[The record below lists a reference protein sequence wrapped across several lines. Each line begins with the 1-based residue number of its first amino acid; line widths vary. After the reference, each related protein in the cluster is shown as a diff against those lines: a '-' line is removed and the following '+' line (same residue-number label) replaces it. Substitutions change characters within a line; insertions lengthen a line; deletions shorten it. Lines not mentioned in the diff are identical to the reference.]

1 MQSLFATTCDMA
13 AVPVPNSV
21 QFPSLV
27 PLITGRKKQ
36 LHEALYGAFL
46 DRQRAVRTKEWKL
59 IRTPKESQVQLFNV
73 KRDPWEIHNL
83 AADPKYAATLAR
95 LDAKLRDLMRE
106 MKDPMPVEQLYA
118 SANAHTGAS
127 AAVGAGAGPKPVA
140 ISVHPYIVF
149 ILADDLGYGD
159 VRCLNPDGKIP
170 TPHLDRS
177 RRKE

>member
-1 MQSLFATTCDMA
+1 
-13 AVPVPNSV
+13 
-21 QFPSLV
+21 
-27 PLITGRKKQ
+27 
-36 LHEALYGAFL
+36 
-46 DRQRAVRTKEWKL
+46 
-59 IRTPKESQVQLFNV
+59 
-73 KRDPWEIHNL
+73 
-83 AADPKYAATLAR
+83 
-95 LDAKLRDLMRE
+95 
-106 MKDPMPVEQLYA
+106 MKDPLPVEQLYA
-118 SANAHTGAS
+118 SANANTGAS